1 MCLTESRPAGWRGT
15 EWYIWLF
22 LPAGYKYNERM
33 NVNAFGLLIF
43 FAVVGAYLLSKKIRT
58 PETRDQLKWFVIFFI
73 CIMIGLFVLK
83 DVLALVVKYFRRE

>member
-1 MCLTESRPAGWRGT
+1 
-15 EWYIWLF
+15 
-22 LPAGYKYNERM
+22 M

>member
-1 MCLTESRPAGWRGT
+1 
-15 EWYIWLF
+15 
-22 LPAGYKYNERM
+22 M

-83 DVLALVVKYFRRE
+83 DVLALVVKYFRRG

>member
-1 MCLTESRPAGWRGT
+1 MLIR
-15 EWYIWLF
+15 
-22 LPAGYKYNERM
+22 
-33 NVNAFGLLIF
+33 LLIF

-83 DVLALVVKYFRRE
+83 DVLALVVKYFRRG